1 MVCHHFCPEALAGA
15 LTVNKTAKHI
25 DLSSNKFGNEEAKA
39 GCLAM
44 GTNVGV
50 RDFVL
55 DRCGALGSF

>member
-1 MVCHHFCPEALAGA
+1 MVCHRFCPQALVEALKVNR
-15 LTVNKTAKHI
+15 TVTSVAVGGV
-25 DLSSNKFGNEEAKA
+25 GNEEAKA
-39 GCLAM
+39 GCLTR

>member
-15 LTVNKTAKHI
+15 LKVNKAVTSI
-25 DLSSNKFGNEEAKA
+25 DLRDNDIGIEGVKA
-39 GCLAM
+39 GCLTR